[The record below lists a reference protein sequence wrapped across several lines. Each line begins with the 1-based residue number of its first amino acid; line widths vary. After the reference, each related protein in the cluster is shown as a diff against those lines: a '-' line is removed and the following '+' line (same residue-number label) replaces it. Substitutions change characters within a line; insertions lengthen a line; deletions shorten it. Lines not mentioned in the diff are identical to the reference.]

1 MLLRLKIHPSN
12 NSRTRKKQ
20 QKCFERACKRVFNH
34 EKSNAALS
42 AEDKLIAARRQ
53 RFLFTKS
60 QYINKLIHH
69 LKYGNKDRI
78 PNPKDYKFLV
88 PLFFFKPRMINKLEK
103 FLSRNTDEI
112 TANYNPM
119 PLSDDYIRP
128 EFLSYIPKTPLF
140 KLEITDAYIQSDQV
154 INDFYAPGLRK
165 WFGHIK
171 PEEKAKAKR
180 DASIET
186 ASLQG
191 TSVNTYQKDNDNG
204 KKKSRHKKSKDQV
217 LQEIADFTINY
228 LDYARQQYSINENDE
243 TNHSD
248 TSDDTRQIE

>member
-103 FLSRNTDEI
+103 FLSKNTDEI

-128 EFLSYIPKTPLF
+128 EFLSYLPKTPLF

-171 PEEKAKAKR
+171 RTIYLRDRKLHKKIKGEEKIKQDQERMALKKLKAEEKAKSKR

-191 TSVNTYQKDNDNG
+191 TSVNTYQKDND
-204 KKKSRHKKSKDQV
+204 K
-217 LQEIADFTINY
+217 
-228 LDYARQQYSINENDE
+228 
-243 TNHSD
+243 
-248 TSDDTRQIE
+248 

>member
-103 FLSRNTDEI
+103 SIIEQSTSLDHIPISAKIKNVSATLDSCQKIRMRSLLIIIQCLYQMIIFVQNSFPTYRKPLCLNLRLLTHIYNQIKLST
-112 TANYNPM
+112 TFMLQAYANGLDISNV
-119 PLSDDYIRP
+119 
-128 EFLSYIPKTPLF
+128 
-140 KLEITDAYIQSDQV
+140 QS
-154 INDFYAPGLRK
+154 
-165 WFGHIK
+165 
-171 PEEKAKAKR
+171 
-180 DASIET
+180 
-186 ASLQG
+186 
-191 TSVNTYQKDNDNG
+191 TSVIANFI
-204 KKKSRHKKSKDQV
+204 RKSKV
-217 LQEIADFTINY
+217 KRRLNKIK
-228 LDYARQQYSINENDE
+228 NEWL
-243 TNHSD
+243 
-248 TSDDTRQIE
+248 